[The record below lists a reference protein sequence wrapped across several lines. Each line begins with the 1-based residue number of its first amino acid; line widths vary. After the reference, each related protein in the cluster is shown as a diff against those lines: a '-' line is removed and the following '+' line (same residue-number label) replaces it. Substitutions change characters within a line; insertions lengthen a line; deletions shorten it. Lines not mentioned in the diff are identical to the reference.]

1 MATNLITR
9 DYPRPVNIEIGVNP
23 YAPGS
28 CMISYGMTKVH
39 VTVSVEEKVPS
50 FLKGRNVGWLTAEYA
65 MLPGSTQTRIDRDRK
80 GVSGRA
86 QEIQRLIGRSLRS
99 VVDLSVIGERTITVD
114 CDVMVA
120 DGGTRTAAITGGFV
134 ALTQAV
140 HKLMKDGVLTTN
152 PLKCRVAAIS
162 VGIDQTGHVISDLNY
177 DEDSTCE
184 TDMNVVMTS
193 DGRYVEIQGTAE
205 GDPYS
210 PKHLE
215 AMLISAKKSLV
226 PIFEAQEMVL
236 KDFSLS

>member
-1 MATNLITR
+1 MPTSLIAR
-9 DYPRPVNIEIGVNP
+9 DYPRPVNIEIGINP

-28 CMISYGMTKVH
+28 CLISYGMTKVH
-39 VTVSVEEKVPS
+39 VTVSVNETVPG

-65 MLPGSTQTRIDRDRK
+65 MLPGSTQTRIERDRK

-86 QEIQRLIGRSLRS
+86 HEIQRLIGRSLRS
-99 VVDLSVIGERTITVD
+99 VVDLSVIGERTIAID
-114 CDVMVA
+114 CDVLVA

-140 HKLMKDGVLTTN
+140 SKLMKEGVLTVN
-152 PLKCRVAAIS
+152 PLKCRVAGIS
-162 VGIDQTGHVISDLNY
+162 VGINREGKVIADLNY

-210 PKHLE
+210 SQHLE
-215 AMLISAKKSLV
+215 AMLLAAKKSLV
-226 PIFEAQEMVL
+226 PIFEAQEIVL
-236 KDFSLS
+236 QDFALN

>member
-1 MATNLITR
+1 MPQTLIAR
-9 DYPRPVNIEIGVNP
+9 DFPRSVNIEIGVNP
-23 YAPGS
+23 YTPGS

-39 VTVSVEEKVPS
+39 VTVAISESVPP

-65 MLPGSTQTRIDRDRK
+65 MLPGSTQTRIERDRK

-99 VVDLSVIGERTITVD
+99 IIDLSVIGERTVTID

-134 ALTQAV
+134 ALSQAV
-140 HKLMKDGVLTTN
+140 HKLLSEGVITSN

-162 VGIDQTGHVISDLNY
+162 VGINQAGKVIADLNY

-205 GDPYS
+205 GDPYD
-210 PKHLE
+210 PKYLD
-215 AMLISAKKSLV
+215 AMLLAAKKSLV

-236 KDFSLS
+236 KDFSLN

>member
-1 MATNLITR
+1 MAASLIAR
-9 DYPRPVNIEIGVNP
+9 DFPRAVNIEIGVNP

-28 CMISYGMTKVH
+28 CMISYGTTKVH
-39 VTVSVEEKVPS
+39 VTVSVQESVPP

-65 MLPGSTQTRIDRDRK
+65 MLPGSTQTRIERDRK

-99 VVDLSVIGERTITVD
+99 IVDLSIIGERTITID

-134 ALTQAV
+134 ALAQAV
-140 HKLMKDGVLTTN
+140 HNLLAEGVITAN

-162 VGIDQTGHVISDLNY
+162 VGINQEGKVIADLNY

-215 AMLISAKKSLV
+215 AMLEAAKRSLV

-236 KDFSLS
+236 KDFSLN